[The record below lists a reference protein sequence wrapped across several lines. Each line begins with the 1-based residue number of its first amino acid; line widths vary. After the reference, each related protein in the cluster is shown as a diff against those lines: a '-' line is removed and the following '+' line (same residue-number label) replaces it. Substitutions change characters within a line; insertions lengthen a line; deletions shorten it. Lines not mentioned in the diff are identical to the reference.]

1 MWKIASF
8 VVILIIIAIGVTFY
22 KSSTK
27 STVLQSNTV
36 KSKPI
41 TSTEAEK
48 PGPQVDIPKT
58 QVIATNLEVPWALA
72 SLPDGSILVT
82 ERRGTVRMIDKNGQL
97 FNDPIGQI
105 NVKQSGESGLHGIAI
120 HPKYPENPYV
130 YVYYTYSAN
139 GENSFNRV
147 SKFTLSDNNLIDE
160 QIIVDKIPG
169 ATIHDGGRI
178 KFGED
183 GNLYITTGD
192 AANPSLSQDKN
203 SPAGKILR
211 VNDEGQP
218 APGNPFNTFTFSY
231 GHRNP
236 QGITWDKDGRLWEVE
251 HGQTATDELN
261 LIEPGKNYG
270 WPTIRGDQKREGMV
284 SPILQSGSDT
294 WAPAGAA
301 YFNNSIF
308 FGGLRGQ
315 ELFQAVID
323 RNTATLKTHF
333 KGEFG
338 RIRDVVLGLDNMLYI
353 TTSNRDGRGSPAP
366 DDDKIIR
373 VNPNKL

>member
-8 VVILIIIAIGVTFY
+8 TIILIIIATGVTFY
-22 KSSTK
+22 KSSTR
-27 STVLQSNTV
+27 STVPV
-36 KSKPI
+36 
-41 TSTEAEK
+41 TSPEAEK
-48 PGPQVDIPKT
+48 PLPQVDIPKT

-72 SLPDGSILVT
+72 FLPDGSILVT

-97 FNDPIGQI
+97 LNDPIGQI
-105 NVKQSGESGLHGIAI
+105 DVKQSGESGLHGIAI

-130 YVYYTYSAN
+130 YVYYTYSAS
-139 GENSFNRV
+139 GDNSFNRV
-147 SKFTLSDNNLIDE
+147 SKFTLSDNNLINE

-192 AANPSLSQDKN
+192 AANPSFSQDKN
-203 SPAGKILR
+203 SLAGKILR
-211 VNDEGQP
+211 VTDPSTSSGQVEVY
-218 APGNPFNTFTFSY
+218 SY

-236 QGITWDKDGRLWEVE
+236 QGIAWDNQGRLWEVE

-261 LIEPGKNYG
+261 LIEAGKNYG
-270 WPTIRGDQKREGMV
+270 WPTIRGDQKREDLV
-284 SPILQSGSDT
+284 SPILHSGSET
-294 WAPAGAA
+294 WAPGGAA

-315 ELFQAVID
+315 ALFQAVID
-323 RNTATLKTHF
+323 GINATLNIHF

-338 RIRDVVLGLDNMLYI
+338 RIREVVLGPDNMLYI
-353 TTSNRDGRGSPAP
+353 TTSNRDGRGSPAS

>member
-1 MWKIASF
+1 M
-8 VVILIIIAIGVTFY
+8 IIAIGITFY
-22 KSSTK
+22 KSSTRNAAPQDD
-27 STVLQSNTV
+27 TVE
-36 KSKPI
+36 SKPF
-41 TSTEAEK
+41 TSPEAEN
-48 PGPQVDIPKT
+48 PSPQVDIPKT

-72 SLPDGSILVT
+72 FLPDGSILVT
-82 ERRGTVRMIDKNGQL
+82 ERKGWIKMIDKNGQL
-97 FNDPIGQI
+97 LDAPIGQI
-105 NVKQSGESGLHGIAI
+105 NVKQNSESGLHGIAI
-120 HPKYPENPYV
+120 HPKYPENFYV
-130 YVYYTYSAN
+130 YVYYTYSAS
-139 GENSFNRV
+139 GDNSFNRV
-147 SKFTLSDNNLIDE
+147 SKFTLSENKLIDE

-192 AANPSLSQDKN
+192 AANPSFSQDKN
-203 SPAGKILR
+203 SLAGKILR
-211 VNDEGQP
+211 VTDEGQN
-218 APGNPFNTFTFSY
+218 APGNSFNSPVYSY

-236 QGITWDKDGRLWEVE
+236 QGIAWDNQGRLWEVE
-251 HGQTATDELN
+251 HGQSATDELN
-261 LIEPGKNYG
+261 LVEAGKNYG

-284 SPILQSGSDT
+284 SPTLHSGSET

-315 ELFQAVID
+315 ALFQTVID
-323 RNTATLKTHF
+323 GSNATLKTHF

-338 RIRDVVLGLDNMLYI
+338 RIRDVVLGPDNMLYI
-353 TTSNRDGRGSPAP
+353 TTSNRDGRGSPAS

-373 VNPNKL
+373 VNPDKL